1 MFKRFGQ
8 YLMLLGV
15 VFSKPTKRRL
25 FWRQVSDEIYN
36 LCISSVL
43 IVSIISLFVGAAVTI
58 QMRLNIDSPW
68 MPLYA
73 IGYAT
78 RKAIILE
85 FSPTII
91 SLILAG
97 KMGSQIASQL
107 GTMRIT
113 EQIDAIEVMGI
124 NSVNY
129 LILPKIIASLL
140 FNPVLIMLSIV
151 VALIG
156 SWTIGVSVGGMT
168 TYEFLYGMQF
178 EPENSDLTYALIKTV
193 FFAFLISSISSFHGY
208 FVQGGALE
216 VGKASTKA
224 VVHSSIAIILSNLL
238 LTQLLIS

>member
-1 MFKRFGQ
+1 MFKQFGK
-8 YLMLLGV
+8 YLLLLGE
-15 VFSKPTKRRL
+15 VFSKPTKRNL

-58 QMRLNIDSPW
+58 QMRLNIDSAW

-107 GTMRIT
+107 GTMRIS

-124 NSVNY
+124 NSANY

-178 EPENSDLTYALIKTV
+178 EPENSDLTYALVKTV
-193 FFAFLISSISSFHGY
+193 FFAFLISSISAFQGY
-208 FVQGGALE
+208 YVQGGALE

-224 VVHSSIAIILSNLL
+224 VVHSSIAIILSNLA

>member
-1 MFKRFGQ
+1 
-8 YLMLLGV
+8 MLLLGK
-15 VFSKPTKRRL
+15 VFTKPTKQHL
-25 FWRQVSDEIYN
+25 FWRQVGDETYN

-58 QMRLNIDSPW
+58 QMQYNIDSPW
-68 MPLYA
+68 LPAYA
-73 IGYAT
+73 IGFAT

-124 NSVNY
+124 NSSNY
-129 LILPKIIASLL
+129 LIFPKIIAMLI
-140 FNPVLIMLSIV
+140 FNPILIMLSIV

-168 TYEFLYGMQF
+168 TSEFLYGMQF
-178 EPENSDLTYALIKTV
+178 EPHNYDLLYALIKTF
-193 FFAFLISSISSFHGY
+193 FFAFLIATISAFHGY
-208 FVQGGALE
+208 YVEGGALE

-224 VVHSSIAIILSNLL
+224 VIHSSIAIILSNLV

>member
-8 YLMLLGV
+8 YLMLLGT
-15 VFSKPTKRRL
+15 VFTKPTKRRL

-124 NSVNY
+124 NSANY
-129 LILPKIIASLL
+129 LILPKIIAALL

-178 EPENSDLTYALIKTV
+178 EPENFDLAYALIKTV
-193 FFAFLISSISSFHGY
+193 FFAFLIASISSFQGY
-208 FVQGGALE
+208 YVQGGALE

>member
-1 MFKRFGQ
+1 
-8 YLMLLGV
+8 
-15 VFSKPTKRRL
+15 
-25 FWRQVSDEIYN
+25 
-36 LCISSVL
+36 CISSVL

-124 NSVNY
+124 NSANY
-129 LILPKIIASLL
+129 LILPKIIAALL

-178 EPENSDLTYALIKTV
+178 EPENFDLAYALIKTV
-193 FFAFLISSISSFHGY
+193 FFAFLIASISSFQGY
-208 FVQGGALE
+208 YVQGGALE

>member
-1 MFKRFGQ
+1 MFKQFGK
-8 YLMLLGV
+8 YLLLLGE
-15 VFSKPTKRRL
+15 VFSKPTKRNL

-107 GTMRIT
+107 GTMRIS

-124 NSVNY
+124 NSANY

-178 EPENSDLTYALIKTV
+178 EPENSDLTYALVKTF
-193 FFAFLISSISSFHGY
+193 FFAFLISSISAFQGY
-208 FVQGGALE
+208 YVQGGALE

-224 VVHSSIAIILSNLL
+224 VVHSSIAIILSNLV